1 MKKKV
6 GNSMGQEEKY
16 MDEYIKEISEK
27 IEDKKEYYAKI
38 SDKIWE
44 YAEPRFQE
52 YKSSEL
58 LQQTLK
64 KEGFSIKS
72 NLAGEETAFIA
83 EYGSGKPVIGFL
95 GEFDAL
101 PGLSQKADTTER
113 IPEEKTSD
121 SKYESVPEREKK
133 QNPDS
138 GHTDNCGHGCGHQ
151 LIGTGTLASVIALKD
166 FMKEH
171 NLKGT
176 IRYYGC
182 PAEENAGGKAFLVR
196 DGYFD
201 DCDLA
206 LCWHPEQGRRACYG
220 STKANFRVFF
230 TFHGTPAHASMC
242 PELGRSALDAVEL
255 MDVGV
260 NYMREHMIDEARIH
274 YAITDTGGDAPNVV
288 QSRAQVLYAIRA
300 PKITQVKELYN
311 RVCNIAKGA
320 ALMTETTVEI
330 RQVAAYSNLISSKI
344 LADHMNTYLEK
355 LGPIPYT
362 EQEYAYAQK
371 FQQSLGSGQKPTSY
385 NCPGLLW
392 SQSTGSNENPNLRTN
407 RLSKS
412 VQRPQ
417 ILHRCRRR
425 KLDRSNRPPQHP
437 HIRRRNR
444 SPLLAGSSPGQ
455 ILNSSQRN
463 ALRRQNHGSHC
474 PGFFTKSRTGK
485 SSQKRTDR
493 NSKRRNISQSITER
507 PETRDMVKVTF
518 CQFPARSH
526 LSPGVNL
533 TSLSNS

>member
-1 MKKKV
+1 
-6 GNSMGQEEKY
+6 MGQEEKY

-320 ALMTETTVEI
+320 ALMTETGLLQDEPSMLLMDLGGWTVDLMRIDNAIPVADTAHSLELGMI
-330 RQVAAYSNLISSKI
+330 RCVDDIREQVRRETGLSLTDAQIENM
-344 LADHMNTYLEK
+344 LAGQPCTVSDVVRDIVNK
-355 LGPIPYT
+355 QGRKYT
-362 EQEYAYAQK
+362 EHLLSATMEAGFDLHAIPAVL
-371 FQQSLGSGQKPTSY
+371 LGGGASVVSRHLSHKD
-385 NCPGLLW
+385 GLCKTIFLLDDKVNAVGFERALAAV
-392 SQSTGSNENPNLRTN
+392 S
-407 RLSKS
+407 
-412 VQRPQ
+412 
-417 ILHRCRRR
+417 RR
-425 KLDRSNRPPQHP
+425 KS
-437 HIRRRNR
+437 
-444 SPLLAGSSPGQ
+444 
-455 ILNSSQRN
+455 
-463 ALRRQNHGSHC
+463 
-474 PGFFTKSRTGK
+474 
-485 SSQKRTDR
+485 
-493 NSKRRNISQSITER
+493 E
-507 PETRDMVKVTF
+507 V
-518 CQFPARSH
+518 
-526 LSPGVNL
+526 
-533 TSLSNS
+533 

>member
-1 MKKKV
+1 
-6 GNSMGQEEKY
+6 

-27 IEDKKEYYAKI
+27 IEDKKEYYAEI
-38 SDKIWE
+38 SDKIWKF
-44 YAEPRFQE
+44 AEPRFQE

-58 LQQTLK
+58 LQQSLK

-113 IPEEKTSD
+113 IPEEKASD

-133 QNPDS
+133 QNPGS
-138 GHTDNCGHGCGHQ
+138 GYTDNCGHGCGHQ
-151 LIGTGTLASVIALKD
+151 LIGTGTLAAVIALKD
-166 FMKEH
+166 FMKAH

-196 DGYFD
+196 DGYFN

-344 LADHMNTYLEK
+344 LADHMNTCPELPASP
-355 LGPIPYT
+355 LRP
-362 EQEYAYAQK
+362 
-371 FQQSLGSGQKPTSY
+371 GQKTTSDHRT
-385 NCPGLLW
+385 GLFRTKSIRSHEDLD
-392 SQSTGSNENPNLRTN
+392 LRTN
-407 RLSKS
+407 RLPEP

-417 ILHRCRRR
+417 ILHRCRRC
-425 KLDRSNRPPQHP
+425 KLDCPHRPPQHP

-444 SPLLAGSSPGQ
+444 PSLLAGSSSGQ
-455 ILNSSQRN
+455 ISY
-463 ALRRQNHGSHC
+463 
-474 PGFFTKSRTGK
+474 RT
-485 SSQKRTDR
+485 
-493 NSKRRNISQSITER
+493 
-507 PETRDMVKVTF
+507 
-518 CQFPARSH
+518 
-526 LSPGVNL
+526 
-533 TSLSNS
+533 

>member
-1 MKKKV
+1 M
-6 GNSMGQEEKY
+6 NQEDRY
-16 MDEYIKEISEK
+16 TNEYIKEISEE
-27 IEDKKEYYAKI
+27 IDSRKEYYAEI
-38 SDKIWE
+38 SNKIWE
-44 YAEPRFQE
+44 FAEPRFQE

-58 LQQTLK
+58 LQHALK
-64 KEGFSIKS
+64 KEGFSVKS

-83 EYGSGKPVIGFL
+83 EYGFGKPVIGLL

-101 PGLSQKADTTER
+101 PGLSQKADATER
-113 IPEEKTSD
+113 MQAEQLSCEAENEFQKM
-121 SKYESVPEREKK
+121 ESNDKHKR
-133 QNPDS
+133 PDKIS
-138 GHTDNCGHGCGHQ
+138 NNVHAHINNCGHGCGHQ
-151 LIGTGTLASVIALKD
+151 LIGTGTLASAIALKN
-166 FMKEH
+166 FMQKH
-171 NLKGT
+171 NLKGM

-196 DGYFD
+196 DGYFN

-371 FQQSLGSGQKPTSY
+371 FQQSLSDQDKNQLPAIARDY
-385 NCPGLLW
+385 F
-392 SQSTGSNENPNLRTN
+392 GSNAAEAMKKPIFQPIAYQNLYSDLKYSTDVGDVSWIVPTVHLN
-407 RLSKS
+407 I
-412 VQRPQ
+412 PTFAAGTA
-417 ILHRCRRR
+417 LH
-425 KLDRSNRPPQHP
+425 SWQ
-437 HIRRRNR
+437 
-444 SPLLAGSSPGQ
+444 AVAQ
-455 ILNSSQRN
+455 
-463 ALRRQNHGSHC
+463 
-474 PGFFTKSRTGK
+474 GK
-485 SSQKRTDR
+485 SSIAHKGMLYAAKIMALTALDFLQNPELANQARKEL
-493 NSKRRNISQSITER
+493 TETLNGETYPDPLPKDLK
-507 PETRDMVKVTF
+507 PEIW
-518 CQFPARSH
+518 
-526 LSPGVNL
+526 
-533 TSLSNS
+533 

>member
-1 MKKKV
+1 ME
-6 GNSMGQEEKY
+6 QE
-16 MDEYIKEISEK
+16 DRYIKEISEE
-27 IEDKKEYYAKI
+27 IDSRKEYYAEI
-38 SDKIWE
+38 SNKIWE
-44 YAEPRFQE
+44 FAEPRFQE

-58 LQQTLK
+58 LQHALK
-64 KEGFSIKS
+64 KEGFSVKS

-101 PGLSQKADTTER
+101 PGLSQKADATER
-113 IPEEKTSD
+113 MQVKRISCEDEGD
-121 SKYESVPEREKK
+121 I
-133 QNPDS
+133 N
-138 GHTDNCGHGCGHQ
+138 NCGHGCGHQ
-151 LIGTGTLASVIALKD
+151 LIGTGTFASIIALKN
-166 FMKEH
+166 FMQKH

-196 DGYFD
+196 DGYFN

-344 LADHMNTYLEK
+344 LADHMNAYLEK

-362 EQEYAYAQK
+362 EQEYSYAQK
-371 FQQSLGSGQKPTSY
+371 FQQALSDQDKKQLPTIARDYFGPKASEAMKKPIFEAIAYQNLYSDLKY
-385 NCPGLLW
+385 
-392 SQSTGSNENPNLRTN
+392 STDVGDVSWIVPTVHLNIPTFAAGTA
-407 RLSKS
+407 
-412 VQRPQ
+412 
-417 ILHRCRRR
+417 LH
-425 KLDRSNRPPQHP
+425 SWQ
-437 HIRRRNR
+437 
-444 SPLLAGSSPGQ
+444 AVAQ
-455 ILNSSQRN
+455 
-463 ALRRQNHGSHC
+463 
-474 PGFFTKSRTGK
+474 GK
-485 SSQKRTDR
+485 SSIAHKGMLYAAKIMALTAIDFLR
-493 NSKRRNISQSITER
+493 N
-507 PETRDMVKVTF
+507 PELVEAAKKELIETLDGETY
-518 CQFPARSH
+518 PNP
-526 LSPGVNL
+526 LPEDLNPEIW
-533 TSLSNS
+533 

>member
-371 FQQSLGSGQKPTSY
+371 FQQSLSDQDKNQLPIIARDYFGPKAPEAMKTPIFEPIACQNLYSDLKYSTDVGDVSWIVPTVHL
-385 NCPGLLW
+385 NIPTFAAG
-392 SQSTGSNENPNLRTN
+392 TA
-407 RLSKS
+407 
-412 VQRPQ
+412 
-417 ILHRCRRR
+417 LH
-425 KLDRSNRPPQHP
+425 SWQ
-437 HIRRRNR
+437 
-444 SPLLAGSSPGQ
+444 AVAQ
-455 ILNSSQRN
+455 
-463 ALRRQNHGSHC
+463 
-474 PGFFTKSRTGK
+474 GK
-485 SSQKRTDR
+485 SSIAHKGMLYAAKIMAFTALDFLQNPELANQARKEL
-493 NSKRRNISQSITER
+493 TETLNGETYPDPLPKDLK
-507 PETRDMVKVTF
+507 PEIW
-518 CQFPARSH
+518 
-526 LSPGVNL
+526 
-533 TSLSNS
+533 

>member
-1 MKKKV
+1 
-6 GNSMGQEEKY
+6 

-133 QNPDS
+133 QNPGS
-138 GHTDNCGHGCGHQ
+138 GYTDNCGHGCGHQ
-151 LIGTGTLASVIALKD
+151 LIGTGTLAAVIALKD
-166 FMKEH
+166 FMKAH

-196 DGYFD
+196 DGYFN

-230 TFHGTPAHASMC
+230 TFYGTPAHASMC

-371 FQQSLGSGQKPTSY
+371 FQQSLSDQDK
-385 NCPGLLW
+385 NQL
-392 SQSTGSNENPNLRTN
+392 
-407 RLSKS
+407 
-412 VQRPQ
+412 
-417 ILHRCRRR
+417 
-425 KLDRSNRPPQHP
+425 
-437 HIRRRNR
+437 
-444 SPLLAGSSPGQ
+444 
-455 ILNSSQRN
+455 
-463 ALRRQNHGSHC
+463 
-474 PGFFTKSRTGK
+474 
-485 SSQKRTDR
+485 
-493 NSKRRNISQSITER
+493 
-507 PETRDMVKVTF
+507 
-518 CQFPARSH
+518 
-526 LSPGVNL
+526 
-533 TSLSNS
+533 

>member
-27 IEDKKEYYAKI
+27 IEDKKEYYAEI
-38 SDKIWE
+38 SDKIWKF
-44 YAEPRFQE
+44 AEPRFQE

-58 LQQTLK
+58 LQQSLK

-151 LIGTGTLASVIALKD
+151 LIGTGTLAAVIALKD
-166 FMKEH
+166 FMKAH

-371 FQQSLGSGQKPTSY
+371 FQQSLSDQDKNQLPTIARDYFGPKAPEAMKTPIFEPIACQNLYSDLKY
-385 NCPGLLW
+385 
-392 SQSTGSNENPNLRTN
+392 STDVGDVSWIVPTVHLNIPTFAAGTA
-407 RLSKS
+407 
-412 VQRPQ
+412 
-417 ILHRCRRR
+417 LH
-425 KLDRSNRPPQHP
+425 SWQ
-437 HIRRRNR
+437 
-444 SPLLAGSSPGQ
+444 AVAQ
-455 ILNSSQRN
+455 
-463 ALRRQNHGSHC
+463 
-474 PGFFTKSRTGK
+474 GK
-485 SSQKRTDR
+485 SSIAHKGMLYAAKIMSLTALDFLQNPELANQARKEL
-493 NSKRRNISQSITER
+493 TETLDGETYPNPLPKDLK
-507 PETRDMVKVTF
+507 PE
-518 CQFPARSH
+518 
-526 LSPGVNL
+526 LW
-533 TSLSNS
+533 